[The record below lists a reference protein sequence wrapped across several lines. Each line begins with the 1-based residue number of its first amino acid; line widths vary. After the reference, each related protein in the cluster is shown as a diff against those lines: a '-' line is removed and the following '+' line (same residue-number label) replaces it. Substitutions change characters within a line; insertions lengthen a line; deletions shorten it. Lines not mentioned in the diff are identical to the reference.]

1 MTWRW
6 YAGAGAG
13 AGLLWLAQLLLLSL
27 LSVERLDGAGSRCHA
42 VTRHTSHW
50 PGVTCGVTSCYT
62 CHVSPVAPECDVRR
76 LAGSGGE
83 V

>member
-27 LSVERLDGAGSRCHA
+27 LSLERLDSAGSRCHT
-42 VTRHTSHW
+42 VTRHTGQASR
-50 PGVTCGVTSCYT
+50 
-62 CHVSPVAPECDVRR
+62 VA
-76 LAGSGGE
+76 
-83 V
+83 